1 MAEQG
6 FLLFRRYIAHV
17 AAFSFALL
25 LFQGRTLLLH
35 HLLEKARLFLFGG
48 GKHGHGQA
56 ADKGRLSYGDQILRG
71 PVQGQG
77 GSEIVT
83 EQEEHHRHQVH
94 NNALGAFPRLRRHP
108 HLDNHGYGH
117 DERQNIDWNA
127 EQVAHGIRQGKIRHP
142 QAEGLPPQFCGILE
156 HTVKGKENGN
166 LDKHGD
172 AAAGRVDAVFLVQL
186 HHFHVHLLRV
196 VRIFLLEFDHL
207 RLNQGHAFHGHIGFF
222 VQRPD
227 ESTDNDGHAD
237 DGHAP
242 VAIRGRG

>member
-1 MAEQG
+1 MQRRKAEQG

-25 LFQGRTLLLH
+25 FFQGRTLLLH

-56 ADKGRLSYGDQILRG
+56 ADKGCLSYGDQILRG

-83 EQEEHHRHQVH
+83 EQEEHYRHQVH
-94 NNALGAFPRLRRHP
+94 NNALGAFSRLRRHP
-108 HLDNHGYGH
+108 HLNNHGYSH

-142 QAEGLPPQFCGILE
+142 QAEGLPSQFRGILE
-156 HTVKGKENGN
+156 HTVKAKKMGIWMSMGTQP
-166 LDKHGD
+166 L
-172 AAAGRVDAVFLVQL
+172 AGLMPYFWYS
-186 HHFHVHLLRV
+186 F
-196 VRIFLLEFDHL
+196 IISMFTF
-207 RLNQGHAFHGHIGFF
+207 
-222 VQRPD
+222 
-227 ESTDNDGHAD
+227 
-237 DGHAP
+237 
-242 VAIRGRG
+242 

>member
-1 MAEQG
+1 MKSAAAGGGRTCGRRKAEQG
-6 FLLFRRYIAHV
+6 FLLLGVILRMLRPLALRCCSSR
-17 AAFSFALL
+17 AARCCSIIFWKKPDF
-25 LFQGRTLLLH
+25 FFWR
-35 HLLEKARLFLFGG
+35 

-127 EQVAHGIRQGKIRHP
+127 EQVAHGIRQGKGPSSTGRR
-142 QAEGLPPQFCGILE
+142 AAPQFCGILE
-156 HTVKGKENGN
+156 HTVKGKR
-166 LDKHGD
+166 KW
-172 AAAGRVDAVFLVQL
+172 
-186 HHFHVHLLRV
+186 
-196 VRIFLLEFDHL
+196 
-207 RLNQGHAFHGHIGFF
+207 
-222 VQRPD
+222 
-227 ESTDNDGHAD
+227 ESG
-237 DGHAP
+237 
-242 VAIRGRG
+242 